1 MPAFS
6 YTARTETGD
15 LRRGEVEAGSRME
28 AARQIQAHGL
38 FALELKRRYKWH
50 FAFYRAAN
58 RRYCMIFC
66 REIALMLSAGLS
78 ASESL
83 RILAEGA
90 PGGRAALLKDMAERM
105 EMGASLA
112 DAMARHGEVFP
123 AVIVSLVRAGEVGGS
138 LGTMLEKLAD
148 QTEKSWRVREKLRT
162 ALVYPAFLAT
172 AAAFALGFIF
182 LFVLPNFVRLFEGL
196 VVELPLPTR
205 LVLGIGSLFEEHGLL
220 LLALL
225 PVSAAAWLLLRQR
238 EDWRL
243 RVDAFVLHL
252 PLWGRLRLDLELMT
266 LFDTLAVLLE
276 SGIPLHEALA
286 VSGGVTQNR
295 FLSAL
300 FSTMKK
306 EVERGGALG
315 AAVGLNVVFPP
326 LVLEL
331 LRVGERTG
339 ELSAMLA
346 KAADFCRFTG
356 EMRAERL
363 EAMIEPLM
371 VLLLGA
377 VVALVVLSV
386 ALPMFEMIGAYGY

>member
-1 MPAFS
+1 M
-6 YTARTETGD
+6 
-15 LRRGEVEAGSRME
+15 V
-28 AARQIQAHGL
+28 
-38 FALELKRRYKWH
+38 
-50 FAFYRAAN
+50 
-58 RRYCMIFC
+58 FC

-182 LFVLPNFVRLFEGL
+182 LFVLPNFVRIFEGL

>member
-1 MPAFS
+1 
-6 YTARTETGD
+6 
-15 LRRGEVEAGSRME
+15 
-28 AARQIQAHGL
+28 
-38 FALELKRRYKWH
+38 
-50 FAFYRAAN
+50 
-58 RRYCMIFC
+58 
-66 REIALMLSAGLS
+66 
-78 ASESL
+78 
-83 RILAEGA
+83 
-90 PGGRAALLKDMAERM
+90 
-105 EMGASLA
+105 
-112 DAMARHGEVFP
+112 
-123 AVIVSLVRAGEVGGS
+123 
-138 LGTMLEKLAD
+138 
-148 QTEKSWRVREKLRT
+148 
-162 ALVYPAFLAT
+162 
-172 AAAFALGFIF
+172 
-182 LFVLPNFVRLFEGL
+182 
-196 VVELPLPTR
+196 
-205 LVLGIGSLFEEHGLL
+205 
-220 LLALL
+220 
-225 PVSAAAWLLLRQR
+225 
-238 EDWRL
+238 
-243 RVDAFVLHL
+243 
-252 PLWGRLRLDLELMT
+252 MT

-295 FLSAL
+295 FLSSL
-300 FSTMKK
+300 FSAMEK

-315 AAVGLNVVFPP
+315 AAVGPEAVFPP

>member
-6 YTARTETGD
+6 YIARTETGE
-15 LRRGEVEAGSRME
+15 LRRGEVESRSRAE

-38 FALELKRRYKWH
+38 FALTLKRRYKLH

-90 PGGRAALLKDMAERM
+90 PRGRMALLTDMAERM
-105 EMGASLA
+105 EAGASLA

-123 AVIVSLVRAGEVGGS
+123 VVLVSLVRAGEVGGS
-138 LGTMLEKLAD
+138 LETMLGKLAD

-162 ALVYPAFLAT
+162 ALVYPTFLAVT
-172 AAAFALGFIF
+172 AIFAMAFIF
-182 LFVLPNFVRLFEGL
+182 LFVLPNFVRIFEGL
-196 VVELPLPTR
+196 VLELPLPTR
-205 LVLGIGSLFEEHGLL
+205 LVLGIGGLFAEHGLA

-225 PVSAAAWLLLRQR
+225 LFLAVVWLCLWQQEAWRIRIDACLLR
-238 EDWRL
+238 
-243 RVDAFVLHL
+243 L

-276 SGIPLHEALA
+276 SGISLHEALEI
-286 VSGGVTQNR
+286 SEGVTQNR
-295 FLSAL
+295 FLAAL
-300 FSTMKK
+300 FYSMKK

-315 AAVGLNVVFPP
+315 TAVGQGVAFPP

-339 ELSAMLA
+339 ELSAMLT

-386 ALPMFEMIGAYGY
+386 ALPMFEMIGSYSY